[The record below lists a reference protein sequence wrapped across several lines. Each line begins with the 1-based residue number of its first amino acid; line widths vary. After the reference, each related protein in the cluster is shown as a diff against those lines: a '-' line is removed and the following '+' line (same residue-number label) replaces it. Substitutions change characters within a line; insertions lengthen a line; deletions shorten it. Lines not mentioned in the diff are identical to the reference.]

1 MSVGL
6 LIITHGRIGEQLLST
21 TTSVL
26 GFCPLQTAYLE
37 VSQKSDPDSVLRQ
50 ALHLRDE
57 LDHGDGVLVLTDM
70 YGSTP
75 SNIATRLLDHPQ
87 VQVVAGINLPML
99 VRVLNYPGCNLH
111 EMVNKALSGGHDGIL
126 FCEPEDQQHGQYR
139 AYDHQ

>member
-6 LIITHGRIGEQLLST
+6 IVITHGGIGEQLLNT
-21 TTSVL
+21 ATSML
-26 GFCPLQTAYLE
+26 GFCPLQAARLE
-37 VSQKSDPDSVLRQ
+37 VSQKSDPDCLLRQ
-50 ALHLRDE
+50 ALELCDE
-57 LDHGDGVLVLTDM
+57 LDRGDGVLVLTDM

-99 VRVLNYPGCNLH
+99 VRVLNYPDCNLY

-126 FCEPEDQQHGQYR
+126 FCESEHERHDQ
-139 AYDHQ
+139 